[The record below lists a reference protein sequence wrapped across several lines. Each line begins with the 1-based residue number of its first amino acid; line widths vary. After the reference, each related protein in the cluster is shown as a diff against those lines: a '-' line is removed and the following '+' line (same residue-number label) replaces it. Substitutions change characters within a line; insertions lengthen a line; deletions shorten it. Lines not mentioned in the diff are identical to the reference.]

1 MTVFVYI
8 CSPYGG
14 IRENAIRAREYA
26 KAVAD
31 EGYMP
36 IIPHVMWHGIFKD
49 SITEERER
57 AIQAGIEL
65 LKLCDELRY
74 FGNEITPGMAQ
85 EINYARAH
93 GIPVVKG
100 QACSENKLGEVLRFF
115 EENFLFLN
123 RTVMEIL
130 KDYIEQGMSAELIK
144 EAIRLTAKK
153 NAGVNYLEGILN
165 CWIAKKIFS
174 IDKLNEVER
183 AKAPIEKNEYSEYIE
198 SLSNKDS

>member
-1 MTVFVYI
+1 MTAFVYI

-14 IRENAIRAREYA
+14 IRENAVRAREYG
-26 KAVAD
+26 KVVAE

-49 SITEERER
+49 SVADERER
-57 AIQAGIEL
+57 AIAAGLEL
-65 LKLCDELRY
+65 LKHCDELRY

-100 QACSENKLGEVLRFF
+100 QACSRSELGEVLRFF

-123 RTVMEIL
+123 RTVADIL
-130 KDYIEQGMSAELIK
+130 RDYMEQGITAGLLK
-144 EAIRLTAKK
+144 EAIKITAKK
-153 NAGVNYLEGILN
+153 SAGVNYLEGILN
-165 CWIAKKIFS
+165 NWVARKIFT
-174 IDKLNEVER
+174 
-183 AKAPIEKNEYSEYIE
+183 IENLKSQGNSKPETTKNEYSDYIA
-198 SLSNKDS
+198 SLNSLED